1 MNFEDINFP
10 VYRRYKN
17 NASYFKILNPLQFEE
32 VQRIGSKKII
42 RQTEAKLYPE
52 KLFIHDLVY
61 NFKEMAEEIYEAEY
75 EQMRQ

>member
-17 NASYFKILNPLQFEE
+17 NASYFKIINPLQFEE
-32 VQRIGSKKII
+32 IQRIGSKKII

-52 KLFIHDLVY
+52 KMFLHDLVY
-61 NFKEMAEEIYEAEY
+61 NYHEMAEEITEQEY
-75 EQMRQ
+75 LLLKG